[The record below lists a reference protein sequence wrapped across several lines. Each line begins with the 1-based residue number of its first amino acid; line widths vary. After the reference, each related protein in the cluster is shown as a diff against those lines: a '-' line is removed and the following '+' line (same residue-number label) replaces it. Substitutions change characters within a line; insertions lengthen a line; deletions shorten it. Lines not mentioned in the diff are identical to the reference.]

1 MLKWHWLRNAALV
14 AAAFALFSNSAA
26 AAGLKEEIAPTGK
39 LRVAVAVGPAGGA
52 FWCVKSDSSV
62 SGVPVELG
70 KAMAAQIG
78 VPVEFVEHPNS
89 NAILE
94 GAAQGSWDVTFFPKD
109 AEREAKVSFG
119 PVYDSVDTTF
129 IIRAGMDIPNI
140 AALDHEGTEV
150 AAINDTT
157 VLRGAKAFL
166 KKATVTGFKS
176 YEEVYAL
183 LAAGEIDALTLARDQ
198 LNIMAK
204 QIPGTKVLNET
215 FKKTDTAV
223 AVPQKHPQSLAF
235 VTKFMTEAKANGL
248 LKKAYGANNLSE
260 STLLT
265 Q

>member
-1 MLKWHWLRNAALV
+1 MAFWRWLRDAALV
-14 AAAFALFSNSAA
+14 AAVVTFAGHAA
-26 AAGLKEEIAPTGK
+26 GAAGLKEEIAPTGK

-52 FWCVKSDSSV
+52 FWCVKSDNGY

-70 KAMAAQIG
+70 KAMAAQVG

-89 NAILE
+89 NAIIDE
-94 GAAQGSWDVTFFPKD
+94 AAQGAWDVAFMPKD
-109 AEREAKVSFG
+109 AERATKVSFG
-119 PVYDSVDTTF
+119 PVYDSVETTF
-129 IIRAGMDIPNI
+129 IIRAGLDVANI
-140 AALDHEGTEV
+140 AALDQAGTEV

-183 LAAGEIDALTLARDQ
+183 LSAGEIDALALARDQ
-198 LNIMAK
+198 LNLIAK
-204 QIPGTKVLNET
+204 QISGTKVLAET

-223 AVPQKHPQSLAF
+223 AVPLKHPQSLAF
-235 VTKFMTEAKANGL
+235 VTKFMTDSKANGL

>member
-1 MLKWHWLRNAALV
+1 MAFWRWLRDAAL
-14 AAAFALFSNSAA
+14 AAAVITFVGNTAW

-39 LRVAVAVGPAGGA
+39 LRVAIAVGPAGGA
-52 FWCVKSDSSV
+52 FWCVKSDSGYA
-62 SGVPVELG
+62 GVPVELG
-70 KAMAAQIG
+70 KAMAAQVG

-89 NAILE
+89 NAITDE
-94 GAAQGSWDVTFFPKD
+94 VAQGIWDVAFMPKD
-109 AEREAKVSFG
+109 TERETKISFG
-119 PVYDSVDTTF
+119 PVYDSVETTF
-129 IIRAGMDIPNI
+129 IIRAGLDVPNI
-140 AALDHEGTEV
+140 AALDHAGTEV

-176 YEEVYAL
+176 YEEVFAL
-183 LAAGEIDALTLARDQ
+183 LSAGEIDALALARDQ
-198 LNIMAK
+198 LTLIAK
-204 QIPGTKVLNET
+204 QLPGTKVLPET

-223 AVPQKHPQSLAF
+223 AVPLKHPQSLAF
-235 VTKFMTEAKANGL
+235 VTKFMTESKANGL

>member
-14 AAAFALFSNSAA
+14 AAVFALFSNAA
-26 AAGLKEEIAPTGK
+26 DAAGLKEEIAPTGK
-39 LRVAVAVGPAGGA
+39 LRVALAVGPAGGA
-52 FWCVKSDSSV
+52 FWCVKSDSGYA
-62 SGVPVELG
+62 GVPVELG
-70 KAMAAQIG
+70 KAMAAQVG

-89 NAILE
+89 NAITDE
-94 GAAQGSWDVTFFPKD
+94 AGKGTWDVAFMPKD
-109 AEREAKVSFG
+109 AERETKVSFG
-119 PVYDSVDTTF
+119 PVYDSVETTF
-129 IIRAGMDIPNI
+129 IIRAGLDIPNI
-140 AALDHEGTEV
+140 AALDAAGHEI

-183 LAAGEIDALTLARDQ
+183 LSAGEIDALALARDQ
-198 LNIMAK
+198 LTLIAK
-204 QIPGTKVLNET
+204 QVPGTKVLSET

-223 AVPQKHPQSLAF
+223 AVPQKRPQSLAF
-235 VTKFMTEAKANGL
+235 VTKFMTEAKTNGT

>member
-1 MLKWHWLRNAALV
+1 MAFWRWLRDAALAAAVVTFAGNAAG
-14 AAAFALFSNSAA
+14 

-39 LRVAVAVGPAGGA
+39 LRVAIAIGPAGGA
-52 FWCVKSDSSV
+52 FWCVKSDNGY

-70 KAMAAQIG
+70 KAMAAQVG

-89 NAILE
+89 NAIIDE
-94 GAAQGSWDVTFFPKD
+94 AAQGAWDVAFMPKD
-109 AEREAKVSFG
+109 AERATKVSFG
-119 PVYDSVDTTF
+119 PVYDSVETTF
-129 IIRAGMDIPNI
+129 IIRAGLDVANI
-140 AALDHEGTEV
+140 AALDQAGTEV

-183 LAAGEIDALTLARDQ
+183 LSAGEIDALALARDQ
-198 LNIMAK
+198 LNLIAK
-204 QIPGTKVLNET
+204 QISGTKVLAET

-223 AVPQKHPQSLAF
+223 AVPLKRPQSLAF
-235 VTKFMTEAKANGL
+235 VTKFVTDSKANGL

>member
-1 MLKWHWLRNAALV
+1 MAFWRWLRDAAL
-14 AAAFALFSNSAA
+14 AAAVITFVGNTAL

-39 LRVAVAVGPAGGA
+39 LRVAIAVGPAGGA
-52 FWCVKSDSSV
+52 FWCVKSDSGYA
-62 SGVPVELG
+62 GVPVELG
-70 KAMAAQIG
+70 KAMAAQVG

-89 NAILE
+89 NAITDE
-94 GAAQGSWDVTFFPKD
+94 ASQGIWDVAFMPKD
-109 AEREAKVSFG
+109 AERETKVSFG
-119 PVYDSVDTTF
+119 PVYDSVETTF
-129 IIRAGMDIPNI
+129 IIRAGLDVPNI
-140 AALDHEGTEV
+140 AALDHAGTEV

-176 YEEVYAL
+176 YEEVFAL
-183 LAAGEIDALTLARDQ
+183 LSAGEIDALALARDQ
-198 LNIMAK
+198 LTLIAK
-204 QIPGTKVLNET
+204 QVPGTKVLAET

-223 AVPQKHPQSLAF
+223 AVPLKHPQSLAF
-235 VTKFMTEAKANGL
+235 VTKFMTDSKANGL